1 MTARVAALLLA
12 AIVVTPAC
20 TKPADDGAAGRV
32 LPGGLAGPGT
42 PPAGPLLPP
51 GGDFTLT
58 GPGGKPYALADA
70 RGSAVVLFFGYASCP
85 DFCPRA
91 MGLVKGA
98 VAKLDPAQAARVR
111 PIFVSVDPDRD
122 TPASLERYL
131 QHLVGTPAGG
141 LAPIGVTGTHAQLHE
156 VIAPLRRRLRA
167 GSGAAGHRLHR
178 HASHVALRD
187 RSGRPAARV
196 RLVERG
202 RRSAGGRAEAGALTM
217 DDRCA

>member
-1 MTARVAALLLA
+1 MTARSWRSSLPRSSSRR
-12 AIVVTPAC
+12 PARNRPTTARPDAC
-20 TKPADDGAAGRV
+20 CPADRPALGRRRQ
-32 LPGGLAGPGT
+32 GRCSR
-42 PPAGPLLPP
+42 P

-91 MGLVKGA
+91 MGLVKSA

-131 QHLVGTPAGG
+131 QHLVGTAGG
-141 LAPIGVTGTHAQLHE
+141 
-156 VIAPLRRRLRA
+156 RA
-167 GSGAAGHRLHR
+167 GADWRHR
-178 HASHVALRD
+178 HA
-187 RSGRPAARV
+187 RPAARGDPPATAATTSGI
-196 RLVERG
+196 RRRRAPATPSRIP
-202 RRSAGGRAEAGALTM
+202 RRST
-217 DDRCA
+217 